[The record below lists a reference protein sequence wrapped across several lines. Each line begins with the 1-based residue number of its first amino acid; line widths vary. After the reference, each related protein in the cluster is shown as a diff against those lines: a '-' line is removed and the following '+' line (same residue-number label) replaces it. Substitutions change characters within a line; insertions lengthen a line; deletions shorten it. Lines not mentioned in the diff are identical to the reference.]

1 MDEYRPQ
8 FDERKFRNLVLYNR
22 AARLGRPDA
31 RQDAALQDAVAER
44 LPRVRPASDARSR
57 APTTCTCR
65 RARGRTTGR
74 PCCGRCRTTEGLL
87 LRTEPRFAHAIQRPL
102 AQRQP
107 ELDSAFTPS
116 EIAIVEEVLR
126 QFEGQRALDA
136 SDWAHAHS
144 VGWRLTEDGERI
156 PYETVFLS
164 PGGADRGRRPVGAGG
179 GGGAPGWLTARPSR
193 SGGRA
198 ASSTTACPSA
208 CRTTRSAA
216 SCARRCSSSSA
227 TPRSRRGSGDRSSSP
242 TSPAP
247 TARPSG
253 ARVAFVRNGDDV
265 TLEGVSES

>member
-8 FDERKFRNLVLYNR
+8 FDERKFRNLVLYIGQR
-22 AARLGRPDA
+22 AWDDPTLGKTRLYKTLWLSDFLAYARLGCSITGADYVHMPQGPGPDNGEA
-31 RQDAALQDAVAER
+31 LLREMQDDG
-44 LPRVRPASDARSR
+44 S
-57 APTTCTCR
+57 
-65 RARGRTTGR
+65 
-74 PCCGRCRTTEGLL
+74 LL

-164 PGGADRGRRPVGAGG
+164 PEEPTADDDR
-179 GGGAPGWLTARPSR
+179 WAREV
-193 SGGRA
+193 A
-198 ASSTTACPSA
+198 AE
-208 CRTTRSAA
+208 
-216 SCARRCSSSSA
+216 
-227 TPRSRRGSGDRSSSP
+227 RRGG
-242 TSPAP
+242 
-247 TARPSG
+247 
-253 ARVAFVRNGDDV
+253 
-265 TLEGVSES
+265 